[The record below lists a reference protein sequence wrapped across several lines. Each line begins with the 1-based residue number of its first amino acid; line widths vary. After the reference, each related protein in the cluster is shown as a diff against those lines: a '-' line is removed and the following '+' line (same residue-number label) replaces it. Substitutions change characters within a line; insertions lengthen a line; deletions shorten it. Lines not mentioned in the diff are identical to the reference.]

1 MEVVKI
7 LTNVM
12 IQVMFH
18 APGHAEETAT
28 AQSNNSQGTRYMVL
42 SERKILKNYSQN
54 GLVIEDY
61 ATASMYNIFLYF
73 FFTSIYY

>member
-28 AQSNNSQGTRYMVL
+28 AQSNNSQSTRYMVL
-42 SERKILKNYSQN
+42 SERKILKK
-54 GLVIEDY
+54 
-61 ATASMYNIFLYF
+61 
-73 FFTSIYY
+73 